1 MHFLSLPDEAARQV
15 IDAQTVFTEL
25 QRVRAQALSWLGG
38 MYWKKESGYEY
49 LVRTARAIAKHA

>member
-38 MYWKKESGYEY
+38 MYWEKESGDE
-49 LVRTARAIAKHA
+49 